1 MGFGPASSGDLA
13 TLAARLALDLV
24 MTALVLH
31 GVYFRLYRRRE
42 HVFTCYLFNVVTLC
56 LCVLLRKGPADLGFA
71 LTLFGVFGILRYRT
85 EQIRSRDLTYLFIV
99 IGLGLINGASGSA
112 VSLAEALVVNGVVVG
127 LTALLEL
134 GLRGGR
140 EQATPMCY
148 DRLDLLRP
156 GNEAAL
162 VADVAAR
169 TGLVVTRVE
178 TDRFDMLRDVA
189 EVTVYAR
196 RVTSMLLAVTLTAM
210 ASPGFAAQTLAPPV
224 AQAASVTGQILDAGT
239 TAPVSRADV
248 RVTGT
253 GLTATTDNEGRFT
266 IAAVPPGT
274 YSLAVTR
281 VGYEA
286 LQRDAVHVTP
296 GARVTLALELRRL
309 VTLLETVTVTP
320 GAFSFMD
327 DGSSTRQTMSR
338 EDIESVPQLGEDIFR
353 AVNRLPGLSSGDYSA
368 HFSIRGGRHDETL
381 IQLDGLELYEPYH
394 LKDFNEGAISI
405 IDTQTVDGVELLT
418 GGFPAKYG
426 NKRSGVM
433 NITSRTPESDHA
445 RYSAGVSL
453 MNARVMGRGPL
464 WDGQGS
470 WLLSARSGYM
480 DLVFGLINQNQLPSP
495 RYQDVFGK
503 LQRSFGARTV
513 VTFDVLHA
521 SDTYTFDAAS
531 TTGFEDSLR
540 TQENAKNRYGN
551 SYLWT
556 TIDSSLGRRT
566 TVKTLLAGALVTRSR
581 DGAERYIDLNNRPL
595 YSLSNSRDYGILQAR
610 QDWRVKV
617 SDRFIV
623 DAGFDLRRLSNT
635 DTFQNIVNE
644 DPDDPLVNKV
654 GYPLITNT
662 RFEKSGSRF
671 GVFVSNRWRVARP
684 LTLEFG
690 GRYDRASYT
699 GDRTFSPRT
708 GAALELGRG
717 RTLRAGWGEYWQTQ
731 GIDEVAALNDRG
743 RFFPAELSRQ
753 WTVGLEQTFAEGTT
767 LRVEGYL
774 KDGSHLRPVYRNWK
788 NAPDVFP
795 ETNEDRILV
804 YPRASSASGLEL
816 YFARA
821 LGRRLN
827 LNASYALST
836 SEEQV
841 DRIVNVNAPH
851 AVQFALTHPT
861 PQDQRHA
868 AHLDL
873 TYRVSSWSINTSLAY
888 HSGWP
893 GTLEELVNAR
903 DADGDPVT
911 ALRPITIYGS
921 RLPTYFR
928 TDVRAT
934 KRWAHWNAFVELVN
948 LTNHSNVFGYDYYRV
963 REPGGRIGFTRND
976 EQWFT
981 ILPSIGVSWNTR
993 F

>member
-1 MGFGPASSGDLA
+1 MTRVTIIALTWALTTVSSAG
-13 TLAARLALDLV
+13 LAAQAH
-24 MTALVLH
+24 TPALVSATVT
-31 GVYFRLYRRRE
+31 GQVVDAGTKAPVRQAE
-42 HVFTCYLFNVVTLC
+42 VTLTGAG
-56 LCVLLRKGPADLGFA
+56 LRTATDNDGGFA
-71 LTLFGVFGILRYRT
+71 LG
-85 EQIRSRDLTYLFIV
+85 D
-99 IGLGLINGASGSA
+99 
-112 VSLAEALVVNGVVVG
+112 
-127 LTALLEL
+127 
-134 GLRGGR
+134 
-140 EQATPMCY
+140 
-148 DRLDLLRP
+148 
-156 GNEAAL
+156 
-162 VADVAAR
+162 
-169 TGLVVTRVE
+169 
-178 TDRFDMLRDVA
+178 
-189 EVTVYAR
+189 
-196 RVTSMLLAVTLTAM
+196 
-210 ASPGFAAQTLAPPV
+210 
-224 AQAASVTGQILDAGT
+224 
-239 TAPVSRADV
+239 
-248 RVTGT
+248 
-253 GLTATTDNEGRFT
+253 
-266 IAAVPPGT
+266 VPPGT
-274 YSLAVTR
+274 YALSVTR
-281 VGYEA
+281 VGYVP

-296 GARVTLALELRRL
+296 GATVTVSIELQRL

-327 DGSSTRQTMSR
+327 TGSGTRQTMSR

-405 IDTQTVDGVELLT
+405 IDTQTVDGVELMT
-418 GGFPAKYG
+418 GGFSAKYG

-433 NITSRTPESDHA
+433 NINSRTPEADHA
-445 RYSAGVSL
+445 RYSAGVSF
-453 MNARVMGRGPL
+453 MNARAMGRGPL
-464 WDGQGS
+464 WDGKGS

-495 RYQDVFGK
+495 RYQDMFGK
-503 LQRSFGARTV
+503 LQRTFGARTV
-513 VTFDVLHA
+513 VTVDLLHA
-521 SDTYTFDAAS
+521 SDTYTFDAPS

-556 TIDSSLGRRT
+556 TIDSSIGRRT
-566 TVKTLLAGALVTRSR
+566 TVKTLLAGALVTRNR
-581 DGAERYIDLNNRPL
+581 DGAERYVDLNNRPL
-595 YSLSNSRDYGILQAR
+595 YSLSNTRDYGILEAK
-610 QDWRVKV
+610 QDWRFKV
-617 SDRFIV
+617 SDAFIV
-623 DAGFDLRRLSNT
+623 DAGLDVRRLSNT

-644 DPDDPLVNKV
+644 DPNDPLVNKA
-654 GYPLITNT
+654 GYPVTTNS
-662 RFEKSGSRF
+662 RFETNGSRL
-671 GVFVSNRWRVARP
+671 GMYVSNRWRAARP

-690 GRYDRASYT
+690 GRFDRASYT

-708 GAALELGRG
+708 GAALDLGHG
-717 RTLRAGWGEYWQTQ
+717 RTLRAGWGQYWQTQ
-731 GIDEVAALNDRG
+731 GLDDVAALNDKG
-743 RFFPAELSRQ
+743 RYFPAELSSQ
-753 WTVGLEQTFAEGTT
+753 WTMGLEQTLAEGTL

-788 NAPDVFP
+788 NAPDTFP

-804 YPRASSASGLEL
+804 YPRSSSGSGVEL

-841 DRIVNVNAPH
+841 DRIVNVNAPYP
-851 AVQFALTHPT
+851 VPYDLTHPT

-893 GTLEELVNAR
+893 GTHEELVSTR
-903 DADGDPVT
+903 DADGDPIS
-911 ALRPITIYGS
+911 ALRPIKIYGV
-921 RLPTYFR
+921 RLPTYLR

-948 LTNHSNVFGYDYYRV
+948 LTNHSNVFGYDYYRI

-981 ILPSIGVSWNTR
+981 ILPSIGLSWNTR